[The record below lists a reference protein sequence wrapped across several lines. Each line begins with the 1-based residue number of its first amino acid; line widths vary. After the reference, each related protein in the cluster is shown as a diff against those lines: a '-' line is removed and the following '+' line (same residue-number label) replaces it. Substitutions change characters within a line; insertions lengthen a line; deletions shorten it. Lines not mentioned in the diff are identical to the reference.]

1 MWKWLY
7 NSIIMTWIVYMH
19 CHLPWCFSGKIVI
32 FSSILP
38 LSADLRTHILGPD
51 LVGEPELF
59 GDQRD
64 QNRGLLILL
73 EVHIDLQRSI
83 IKRQISCNFP
93 YFHCSPYFSWDR
105 NQIVYWAYGSCGS
118 RYFMYDSCRYRQS
131 LHLLRWK
138 PGHDCKRTSYGLHII
153 DWSVLKLRNLK
164 KGNKHSNGPTLKRN
178 ECTASRW
185 RQQLWS
191 STGAKKLCQNLR
203 QNQSSLI
210 DV

>member
-1 MWKWLY
+1 M
-7 NSIIMTWIVYMH
+7 NCVYALSFAMV
-19 CHLPWCFSGKIVI
+19 FFGKIVI
-32 FSSILP
+32 FSNILP

-93 YFHCSPYFSWDR
+93 YFHCSPYVFHEIGIKLSIEPMDLAE
-105 NQIVYWAYGSCGS
+105 VVTSCT
-118 RYFMYDSCRYRQS
+118 YDSCRYRQS

-138 PGHDCKRTSYGLHII
+138 PGHDCKRTFI
-153 DWSVLKLRNLK
+153 W
-164 KGNKHSNGPTLKRN
+164 T
-178 ECTASRW
+178 
-185 RQQLWS
+185 S
-191 STGAKKLCQNLR
+191 SH
-203 QNQSSLI
+203 
-210 DV
+210 